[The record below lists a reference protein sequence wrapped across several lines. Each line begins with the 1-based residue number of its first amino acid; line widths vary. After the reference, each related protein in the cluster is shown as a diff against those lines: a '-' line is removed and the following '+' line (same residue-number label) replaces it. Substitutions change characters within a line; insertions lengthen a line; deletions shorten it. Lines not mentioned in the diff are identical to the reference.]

1 MRFNTVNRFV
11 AAALLAAFVLTG
23 GPAFA
28 AASTP
33 SGKIN
38 LNTATVSQL
47 EDLPGVGPALAARIV
62 EHRQK
67 NGAFKSVEDLMAIK
81 GIGEKN
87 FAKIQGYLSG
97 GPAPAAQRETA
108 KP

>member
-1 MRFNTVNRFV
+1 MRFNKINRFV
-11 AAALLAAFVLTG
+11 AAALLAVLVLTT

-28 AASTP
+28 AATAP
-33 SGKIN
+33 AGKVN

-47 EDLPGVGPALAARIV
+47 VDLPGIGPALAARIV

-67 NGAFKSVEDLMAIK
+67 NGAFKSVEDVMAVK

-87 FAKIQGYLSG
+87 FSKIQGFLSVG
-97 GPAPAAQRETA
+97 APTA
-108 KP
+108 TKDTPKQ

>member
-1 MRFNTVNRFV
+1 MRFNKINRFV
-11 AAALLAAFVLTG
+11 AAALLAALVLTT

-28 AASTP
+28 AASAP
-33 SGKIN
+33 AGKVN
-38 LNTATVSQL
+38 LNTATVAQL
-47 EDLPGVGPALAARIV
+47 QELPGVGPALAARIV

-67 NGAFKSVEDLMAIK
+67 NGGFKSVEDIMAVK

-87 FAKIQGYLSG
+87 FSKIQSYLSVS
-97 GPAPAAQRETA
+97 GPAAPKETP